1 MLDPFT
7 MAMIGA
13 SVGALSNPKKPL
25 KGALIGGTMG
35 YAGGSALGG
44 SGGLLGSS
52 SSPLSAGGISNGA
65 VTNALAGG
73 DVGKG
78 LAINGSALAGSSA
91 APGSTAFWQGANTA
105 GVGNGLNVS
114 NAMGG
119 VPGTG
124 AFEASMGLNKAYNA
138 GSAAGLPG
146 SGTIE
151 SVMGQAGADGVFR
164 NSDYFA
170 NIMGSPV
177 YTGNEGLLSQIGTGA
192 NSIFDTAKTELGDS
206 ITPQNLI
213 GVSNILSNMNSMPRP
228 VASNMGGS
236 QITGT
241 PPKFEPF
248 QTGQVYT
255 RKRGNR

>member
-1 MLDPFT
+1 
-7 MAMIGA
+7 
-13 SVGALSNPKKPL
+13 
-25 KGALIGGTMG
+25 
-35 YAGGSALGG
+35 
-44 SGGLLGSS
+44 
-52 SSPLSAGGISNGA
+52 
-65 VTNALAGG
+65 
-73 DVGKG
+73 
-78 LAINGSALAGSSA
+78 
-91 APGSTAFWQGANTA
+91 
-105 GVGNGLNVS
+105 
-114 NAMGG
+114 
-119 VPGTG
+119 
-124 AFEASMGLNKAYNA
+124 
-138 GSAAGLPG
+138 LPG

-170 NIMGSPV
+170 NILGNPT

-192 NSIFDTAKTELGDS
+192 ESLFDTAKANLPD
-206 ITPQNLI
+206 ITPQNLV
-213 GVSNILSNMNSMPRP
+213 GVSSILSNMANTPRP